1 MSTTKKRKLPR
12 NKSSKSGPTP
22 KKGGEPKP
30 GRVQQVP
37 ETKWKR
43 EADRLGLPRP
53 VKMTLTPFDQG
64 NLFRNSREVGV
75 VFHQENVCTLVNPD
89 VPAWQLAA
97 TFRAPDGTLCG
108 KLVLYPDGLP
118 GYFEPGEYI
127 IQVRDTYQGMG
138 IGLVL
143 LREMEEHHR
152 INFHIQRYS
161 ESGRALA
168 AKYLTMYPR

>member
-22 KKGGEPKP
+22 KKSNAPKL
-30 GRVQQVP
+30 GRVQQAP

-53 VKMTLTPFDQG
+53 VKMTLTQFDKG
-64 NLFRNSREVGV
+64 NLFSNSREVGLV
-75 VFHQENVCTLVNPD
+75 CHEENVCTPLNPD
-89 VPAWQLAA
+89 VPTLRLAV

-118 GYFEPGEYI
+118 GSFEPGEYI
-127 IQVRDTYQGMG
+127 IQVRDAYQGVG
-138 IGLVL
+138 IGLTL
-143 LREMEEHHR
+143 LKVMEGRHR